1 MRGVWC
7 RGWRRVEA
15 ELVGGGGGGAR
26 RRYARWRRGASAVTS
41 HVARKRKKRRP
52 VTKKEAQ
59 NKVCH
64 LGSIERLPLR
74 RYSNKVLA

>member
-1 MRGVWC
+1 MVSGAAAGAEWKRNWSGV
-7 RGWRRVEA
+7 
-15 ELVGGGGGGAR
+15 GGGAR